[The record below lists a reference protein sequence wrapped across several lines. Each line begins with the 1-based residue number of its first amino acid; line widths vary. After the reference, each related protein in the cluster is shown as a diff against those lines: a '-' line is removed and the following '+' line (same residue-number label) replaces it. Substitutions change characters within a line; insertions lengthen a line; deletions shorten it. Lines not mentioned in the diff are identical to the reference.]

1 VGAFAPLLGEVPD
14 PRRAQGQ
21 LCELPHVLLLTVLAI
36 VTGCNSYRGI
46 VTFIDLHRREL
57 NADFRRPG
65 ASSRG
70 SIRLRWGVSFLL
82 PPSDRPAPGRARG
95 AWEGNIALNGKTLR
109 RSFDNFR
116 GRAAAQVLSAF
127 ARYLARARPSL
138 DIAEKSN
145 ETPVA
150 QKLLA
155 EVGLANGTIV
165 TLDALHYQKD
175 ISRLRQKPTSP

>member
-1 VGAFAPLLGEVPD
+1 VGVP
-14 PRRAQGQ
+14 P
-21 LCELPHVLLLTVLAI
+21 P
-36 VTGCNSYRGI
+36 
-46 VTFIDLHRREL
+46 
-57 NADFRRPG
+57 P
-65 ASSRG
+65 
-70 SIRLRWGVSFLL
+70 L
-82 PPSDRPAPGRARG
+82 PPSDRPAPGCARG

-116 GRAAAQVLSAF
+116 GRAAAQVLIAF
-127 ARYLARARPSL
+127 ATDTLLALAHL

-155 EVGLANGTIV
+155 ELGLASGTIV